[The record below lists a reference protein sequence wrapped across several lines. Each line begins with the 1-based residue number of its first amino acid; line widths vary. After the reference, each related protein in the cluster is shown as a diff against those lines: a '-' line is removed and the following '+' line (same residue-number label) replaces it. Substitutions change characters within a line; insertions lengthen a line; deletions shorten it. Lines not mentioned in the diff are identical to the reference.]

1 HNDDSWFSPDPGG
14 NLLNGAREISS
25 VTNVVFMGM
34 GEPLVNYNNLWGA
47 IRRLNSPDGLG
58 MSARRL
64 TVSTVGV
71 APQIRR
77 FAREDLTVNLAV
89 SLHAPN
95 DELRSSMLPM
105 NTRYPIA
112 ELIDACRDYIAKTHR
127 RITFEYV
134 LINGVNDSLGLAY
147 ELTALL

>member
-1 HNDDSWFSPDPGG
+1 
-14 NLLNGAREISS
+14 
-25 VTNVVFMGM
+25 MGM

-47 IRRLNSPDGLG
+47 IRTLTSPQGMG

-77 FAREDLTVNLAV
+77 FAREDAQVNLAV

-95 DELRSSMLPM
+95 DELRSSMVPM

-112 ELIDACRDYIAKTHR
+112 NLMDACRDYVNITHR
-127 RITFEYV
+127 RMTFEYV
-134 LINGVNDSLGLAY
+134 LINGVNDSLELARQ
-147 ELTALL
+147 LASLLRGILCHVNLIPLNPVPGTG